1 MIALKTFI
9 PAAALAA
16 SVNAIGCYH
25 KGKVFSPMHAD
36 GVGGSDTTEQ
46 VTRHQHDLQHCRRQN
61 IHSLQHLGSL
71 RRRKAID
78 RIEC

>member
-46 VTRHQHDLQHCRRQN
+46 GTRH
-61 IHSLQHLGSL
+61 
-71 RRRKAID
+71 
-78 RIEC
+78 